1 MLDIMYEWADGMPL
15 ADVLRGTELTGGD
28 FVRNA
33 KRLSD
38 VLQQIAAAQP
48 YLGADADSLAER
60 ARQAADLV
68 NRGVVAYSG
77 VD

>member
-1 MLDIMYEWADGMPL
+1 MTGSVPCARTRGS
-15 ADVLRGTELTGGD
+15 LRDTELTGGD

-38 VLQQIAAAQP
+38 VLQQIAAAQA
-48 YLGADADSLAER
+48 YLGQDADSLAER
-60 ARQAADLV
+60 ARQAVELV